1 MYIKLNFLKL
11 ANKNDDW
18 IWPFSTKNVINL
30 YVFGLKFLNSYQLR
44 FWEKLLSYT
53 ANVLENRFATDI
65 VFQIIFA
72 NFKFKSLA
80 KL

>member
-30 YVFGLKFLNSYQLR
+30 YVFGLNEFLSIKILGKIV
-44 FWEKLLSYT
+44 KLY
-53 ANVLENRFATDI
+53 RKCFR
-65 VFQIIFA
+65 
-72 NFKFKSLA
+72 KSLCDRYCISNYFREF
-80 KL
+80 